1 MEGNPKIIYNLDTQ
15 NSQMIVDS
23 LFYMSSSL
31 ILPVCIK
38 LEEPNFYCNFI
49 KFMIV
54 IKINLLVIDDV
65 LKEVILLYDFFT
77 FDQEFTVFPVDM
89 FSRVSPIFT
98 Y

>member
-1 MEGNPKIIYNLDTQ
+1 
-15 NSQMIVDS
+15 
-23 LFYMSSSL
+23 
-31 ILPVCIK
+31 
-38 LEEPNFYCNFI
+38 
-49 KFMIV
+49 MIV
-54 IKINLLVIDDV
+54 IKINLLVSDDV